1 LLILKHLSPLLP
13 AAKRGDRVPLRRRPA
28 AVWANVS
35 ARVGSIGDNRSG
47 GWYSYRASKA
57 GLNAVTKSFDLYL
70 RQKSGDNA
78 VCVSLHPGT
87 VRTGLSREF
96 WDRVPDGGLFEPEF
110 AAERLVEVVDGLR
123 VEDRGGFY
131 DWKGERVE
139 W

>member
-1 LLILKHLSPLLP
+1 
-13 AAKRGDRVPLRRRPA
+13 
-28 AVWANVS
+28 VWANVS

-57 GLNAVTKSFDLYL
+57 GLNAVTKSFDLHL
-70 RQKSGDNA
+70 RRKSGDNA

-96 WDRVPDGGLFEPEF
+96 WDTVPEGRLFEPEF

-131 DWKGERVE
+131 DWKGKRVE